1 MIVAVIQC
9 FGKEICRLV
18 QEGGLMEL
26 DLPTICCHQKPL
38 GIWPVYI
45 LFSSLFISN
54 MAL

>member
-9 FGKEICRLV
+9 FGKEMRRLV
-18 QEGGLMEL
+18 QEGCVMEL

-45 LFSSLFISN
+45 FFPLFFISN